1 LNLRPSSRRS
11 FKSGF
16 RAGGR
21 QVMLDKVTN
30 TIAAGA
36 VTSPWWMPSLAD
48 ISTNAALLL
57 PILGCAWL
65 IVQII
70 TKLIDRN

>member
-1 LNLRPSSRRS
+1 
-11 FKSGF
+11 
-16 RAGGR
+16 
-21 QVMLDKVTN
+21 MLDKVTN

-36 VTSPWWMPSLAD
+36 VISPWWMPS
-48 ISTNAALLL
+48 ISDVSQGAALLL

-70 TKLIDRN
+70 TKLTDRD

>member
-1 LNLRPSSRRS
+1 MWVEAVIDR
-11 FKSGF
+11 
-16 RAGGR
+16 
-21 QVMLDKVTN
+21 VTN

-48 ISTNAALLL
+48 ISSNAALLL

-70 TKLIDRN
+70 TKLTNRDD

>member
-1 LNLRPSSRRS
+1 MIDR
-11 FKSGF
+11 
-16 RAGGR
+16 
-21 QVMLDKVTN
+21 VTN

-48 ISTNAALLL
+48 VSTTAALLL

-65 IVQII
+65 LVQII
-70 TKLIDRN
+70 AKLSGRDKS